1 MNSVKLVLASGSPRR
16 LELLASL
23 GLECEVAP
31 VDIDETPLPG
41 ESPADCARR
50 LAADKAAAAVRRHG
64 PGVLVLAADT
74 VVALGDVMLGKPA
87 DAADAARMLRRLS
100 GRTHEV
106 HTGVAAS
113 RDGETSFRLSSSEV
127 TFRDL
132 RDAEIEAYV
141 ATGEP
146 LDKAGAYGIQGLA
159 AVFVTRLSGSHSG
172 VVGLPLSETAQL
184 LHQHGIDVL
193 RIAAGSRA

>member
-1 MNSVKLVLASGSPRR
+1 MDSVKLVLASGSPRR

-23 GLECEVAP
+23 GLECEVFP
-31 VDIDETPLPG
+31 VDIDETPHPG
-41 ESPADCARR
+41 EAPADCARR
-50 LAADKAAAAVRRHG
+50 LASEKAAAAVRRHG
-64 PGVLVLAADT
+64 PAALVLAADT
-74 VVALGDVMLGKPA
+74 VVALGEEMLGKPA

-106 HTGVAAS
+106 HTAVAAC
-113 RDGETSFRLSSSEV
+113 RFGETSFRLSSSEV

-159 AVFVTRLSGSHSG
+159 AVFVTRLCGSYTG

-184 LHQHGIDVL
+184 LHHHDIDVL
-193 RIAAGSRA
+193 RMAAGEQQ

>member
-23 GLECEVAP
+23 GLGCDVYP
-31 VDIDETPLPG
+31 LDIDETPLPG
-41 ESPADCARR
+41 ESPAACARR
-50 LAADKAAAAVRRHG
+50 LAVEKAAAAVRRHG

-74 VVALGDVMLGKPA
+74 VVALGAELLGKPA
-87 DAADAARMLRRLS
+87 DAAEAARMLRRLS

-106 HTGVAAS
+106 HTGVAAAC
-113 RDGETSFRLSSSEV
+113 RGETSFRLSTSEV

-159 AVFVTRLSGSHSG
+159 AVFVTRLCGSYSG

-184 LHQHGIDVL
+184 LQQHGIDVL
-193 RIAAGSRA
+193 RIAAGSHA

>member
-1 MNSVKLVLASGSPRR
+1 MDSVQLVLASGSPRR

-23 GLECEVAP
+23 GLECEVSA
-31 VDIDETPLPG
+31 VDIDEAPLAG
-41 ESPADCARR
+41 ESPAGCARR
-50 LAADKAAAAVRRHG
+50 LAAEKAAAAVRRHG

-74 VVALGDVMLGKPA
+74 VVALGEEMFGKPA

-100 GRTHEV
+100 GRTHQV
-106 HTGVAAS
+106 HTAVAAS
-113 RDGETSFRLSSSEV
+113 RGGKTSFRLSTSEV

-132 RDAEIEAYV
+132 RAAEIDAYV
-141 ATGEP
+141 ATAEP
-146 LDKAGAYGIQGLA
+146 LDKAGGYGIQGLA
-159 AVFVTRLSGSHSG
+159 AVFVTRLCGSHSG

-193 RIAAGSRA
+193 QLAAGRLA